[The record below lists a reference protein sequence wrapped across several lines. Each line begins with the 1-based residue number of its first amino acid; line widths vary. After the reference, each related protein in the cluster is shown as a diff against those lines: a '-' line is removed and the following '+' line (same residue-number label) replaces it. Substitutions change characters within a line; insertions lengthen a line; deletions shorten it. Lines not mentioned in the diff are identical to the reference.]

1 MAYKKLTWLGSSL
14 EDLRCFPDAARRQ
27 AGYELYRVQQGSE
40 PSDWRPMPSV
50 GRGVAEIRV
59 HSRLEHRVMYVASF
73 PEAVYVLHALEKRA
87 RKTPRNELELAR
99 RRYLLLQEL
108 RRKNRPSSVS
118 NGVLE

>member
-1 MAYKKLTWLGSSL
+1 
-14 EDLRCFPDAARRQ
+14 
-27 AGYELYRVQQGSE
+27 
-40 PSDWRPMPSV
+40 
-50 GRGVAEIRV
+50 
-59 HSRLEHRVMYVASF
+59 MYVASF